1 MRKILYY
8 GCLSLL
14 WGVMVIPPP
23 YAQGA
28 EKERVKES
36 KKHVEEVEVVQQ
48 QKKRVNIRVLD
59 ASNDMPLAGATIM
72 IKGTTTGVMTDPDGT
87 FGGLSVKETDVL
99 EVSYVGY
106 VAQEVAVKGKTDLE
120 VKLAVDAGV
129 IEDVVVTG
137 FTTQKKESIVA
148 SIEAVNP
155 KELKV
160 PSSNFTTSLAGRIPG
175 LISYQRSGEPGCDNA
190 EFFIRGVT
198 TFGYAQSPLILLD
211 GFEVTADD
219 LADVEPDNIENFS
232 ILKDATAA
240 ALYGSK
246 GANGVIAVTTK
257 QGREGKLSV
266 SFRHESKISMPTQLP
281 QMVDGVTY
289 MRMYNEAQYNDNPV
303 ISPRYT
309 AQKIQNT
316 ISGINPMIYPNID
329 WYNEMFKKL
338 TYNQH
343 YTLNANG
350 GGKVA
355 RYYMA
360 VTYDKD
366 TGILKE
372 NRTNNFKNNIDI
384 DRFNLM
390 AKVNINLTRTTRME
404 VNMNSVFE
412 NYTGPVED
420 ATTIFNNVM
429 NGNPVE
435 FPMVYEPD
443 EEFAGVKHILF
454 GIDPSGS
461 MTNPYAQM
469 VKGYKDGFTN
479 TIISQFTLEQD
490 LDFVTRGLMFRGKAS
505 IATYGSYE
513 SKRSYDPYLYALE
526 SYDEL
531 NNTYTLARVHEGTET
546 LGDPETSRTATSKT
560 YYEVG
565 LHYNRNFNDKHDV
578 GAVLIYTQEEDKNTS
593 GGATIQA
600 TLPARNQGVR
610 GRVTYAYDGR
620 YMMEASLTYNGSEK
634 FDRSKRWGLF
644 PAIGVGYM
652 ISGEKFWEPLRE
664 VLPTFKLKYSWGRVG
679 NDEIASATDR
689 FFFLSDIAFGGAGYR
704 WGKTFTNAY
713 NGFSINRYANPNIQ
727 WEISEKQNVG
737 LEMNLLHFAD
747 IQVEYFTEYRS
758 RIYME
763 RQNLPP
769 SMGMSANVYGN
780 LGEVKSNGIDA
791 SIDIKHSF
799 NKDLYVTGRF
809 NFTYAHGE
817 LVVASEP
824 EYKYPWRTKVGHPV
838 NQAFGYVAERLFID
852 ADDVANSPTQSW
864 GTTQAGDI
872 KYKDINNDGQI
883 TDDDQVP
890 LGYPTTPEINYG
902 FGLSIGWKGFD
913 LSAFF
918 QGQDRVSFFINAA
931 SISPFVG
938 YKNAMQIIAD
948 DHWSP
953 DNPVSDT
960 FWPRLS
966 ASSNANNTQ
975 QSTWWIRNGAILR
988 MKTLEFGYSLSD
1000 RILKKTPLNTCRI
1013 YFSGLNLFKFSKFD
1027 LWDPEMGTNGLGYPL
1042 QRVFSLG
1049 LQITF

>member
-1 MRKILYY
+1 MDKDEQPIT
-8 GCLSLL
+8 
-14 WGVMVIPPP
+14 
-23 YAQGA
+23 
-28 EKERVKES
+28 
-36 KKHVEEVEVVQQ
+36 
-48 QKKRVNIRVLD
+48 
-59 ASNDMPLAGATIM
+59 GATIK
-72 IKGTTTGVMTDPDGT
+72 IKDSTTGALTDIEGFYKLELEEENP
-87 FGGLSVKETDVL
+87 VL
-99 EVSYVGY
+99 IVSFMGY
-106 VAQEVAVKGKTDLE
+106 ITQEVKVGKKSILNIQLE
-120 VKLAVDAGV
+120 
-129 IEDVVVTG
+129 EDTKALDEVVVTAFG
-137 FTTQKKESIVA
+137 IGQKKESLVGAIQQ
-148 SIEAVNP
+148 IRPEQ
-155 KELKV
+155 LRV
-160 PSSNFTTSLAGRIPG
+160 PSSRLSSSFAGRLSGVIAV
-175 LISYQRSGEPGCDNA
+175 QRSGEPGADGA
-190 EFFIRGVT
+190 SFWIRGAS
-198 TFGYAQSPLILLD
+198 TFSGATDPLIILD
-211 GFEVTADD
+211 GVEIDATQLNNLDPEV
-219 LADVEPDNIENFS
+219 IESFS
-232 ILKDATAA
+232 ILKDATAT
-240 ALYGSK
+240 ALYGTR
-246 GANGVIAVTTK
+246 GANGVMVVTTK
-257 QGREGKLSV
+257 NGENLKKPIINFRVEGA
-266 SFRHESKISMPTQLP
+266 ISQLTNVP
-281 QMVDGVTY
+281 KMVDGITY
-289 MRMYNEAQYNDNPV
+289 MRLYNEAQTRTPETTDIYSDEKINATIDGVNP
-303 ISPRYT
+303 Y
-309 AQKIQNT
+309 
-316 ISGINPMIYPNID
+316 MYPNID

-355 RYYMA
+355 RYSMA

>member
-1 MRKILYY
+1 MRKIFYY

-14 WGVMVIPPP
+14 WGGVIIPPP
-23 YAQGA
+23 YAHSA
-28 EKERVKES
+28 EKEGIKENVKY
-36 KKHVEEVEVVQQ
+36 VEADQQ

-175 LISYQRSGEPGCDNA
+175 LISYQRSGEPGRDNA

-281 QMVDGVTY
+281 EMVDGITY
-289 MRMYNEAQYNDNPV
+289 MRMFNEAQYNDNPV
-303 ISPRYT
+303 VSPRYS

-366 TGILKE
+366 TGILQE

-435 FPMVYEPD
+435 FPMMYEPD

-479 TIISQFTLEQD
+479 TIISQFTAEQD

-531 NNTYTLARVHEGTET
+531 NDTYTLSRVHEGTET
-546 LGDPETSRTATSKT
+546 LGDPATSRTATSKT
-560 YYEVG
+560 YYELG
-565 LHYNRNFNDKHDV
+565 LHYNRTFNDKHNV
-578 GAVLIYTQEEDKNTS
+578 GAVVIYTQEEDKNTS

-600 TLPARNQGVR
+600 TLPARNQGIR
-610 GRVTYAYDGR
+610 GRVTYSYDGR
-620 YMMEASLTYNGSEK
+620 YMFEGSLTYNGSEK

-689 FFFLSDIAFGGAGYR
+689 FFFLSDISFGGAGYR
-704 WGKTFTNAY
+704 WGKTFTNAF
-713 NGFSINRYANPNIQ
+713 NGFSISRYANPNIQ

-737 LEMNLLHFAD
+737 IEMNLLHFAD
-747 IQVEYFTEYRS
+747 IQIEYFTEYRS

-799 NKDLYVTGRF
+799 NKDLYITGRF

-902 FGLSIGWKGFD
+902 FGLSVGWKGFD

-918 QGQDRVSFFINAA
+918 QGQDRVSFFINAG

-953 DNPVSDT
+953 DNPVSDA

-966 ASSNANNTQ
+966 ASTNANNTQ

-1000 RILKKTPLNTCRI
+1000 RLLKKTPLQSCRV
-1013 YFSGLNLFKFSKFD
+1013 YFSGLNLFKISKFD

>member
-87 FGGLSVKETDVL
+87 FSGLSVKETDVL

-106 VAQEVAVKGKTDLE
+106 VAQEIAVKGKTDLE

-175 LISYQRSGEPGCDNA
+175 LISYQRSGEPGRDNA

-384 DRFNLM
+384 NRYKIQLYCNQVFVTDSVEGIVPDFLM
-390 AKVNINLTRTTRME
+390 LLQGVIDSPDIPLNVSRSYLQSDSNVKKISGYITKKVAERLQE
-404 VNMNSVFE
+404 
-412 NYTGPVED
+412 
-420 ATTIFNNVM
+420 IFNSDRKQFEEKWDDLKIFIEYGMLSDEKFYERAQKFVLLKDTEDKYYTLEEYKKLIE
-429 NGNPVE
+429 GNQT
-435 FPMVYEPD
+435 D
-443 EEFAGVKHILF
+443 
-454 GIDPSGS
+454 
-461 MTNPYAQM
+461 
-469 VKGYKDGFTN
+469 KDGQL
-479 TIISQFTLEQD
+479 I
-490 LDFVTRGLMFRGKAS
+490 
-505 IATYGSYE
+505 
-513 SKRSYDPYLYALE
+513 YLYATDKE
-526 SYDEL
+526 AQYSYIE
-531 NNTYTLARVHEGTET
+531 
-546 LGDPETSRTATSKT
+546 TATSKGYDVLLMNGQLDPHFIGMLEQKLGKCRFVRVDSDLIDRLIQKSDNKSSVALNEQQRDVMT
-560 YYEVG
+560 TVFKSQIPVIEKSDFLVM
-565 LHYNRNFNDKHDV
+565 FEPV
-578 GAVLIYTQEEDKNTS
+578 GATAQPIVITQNEFMRRMKDMAAIQPGMAIY
-593 GGATIQA
+593 
-600 TLPARNQGVR
+600 
-610 GRVTYAYDGR
+610 
-620 YMMEASLTYNGSEK
+620 
-634 FDRSKRWGLF
+634 
-644 PAIGVGYM
+644 
-652 ISGEKFWEPLRE
+652 
-664 VLPTFKLKYSWGRVG
+664 
-679 NDEIASATDR
+679 
-689 FFFLSDIAFGGAGYR
+689 
-704 WGKTFTNAY
+704 
-713 NGFSINRYANPNIQ
+713 
-727 WEISEKQNVG
+727 
-737 LEMNLLHFAD
+737 
-747 IQVEYFTEYRS
+747 
-758 RIYME
+758 
-763 RQNLPP
+763 
-769 SMGMSANVYGN
+769 
-780 LGEVKSNGIDA
+780 
-791 SIDIKHSF
+791 
-799 NKDLYVTGRF
+799 
-809 NFTYAHGE
+809 GE
-817 LVVASEP
+817 LPDSYNLIVNTE
-824 EYKYPWRTKVGHPV
+824 HP
-838 NQAFGYVAERLFID
+838 L
-852 ADDVANSPTQSW
+852 TQ
-864 GTTQAGDI
+864 
-872 KYKDINNDGQI
+872 
-883 TDDDQVP
+883 
-890 LGYPTTPEINYG
+890 
-902 FGLSIGWKGFD
+902 
-913 LSAFF
+913 
-918 QGQDRVSFFINAA
+918 R
-931 SISPFVG
+931 
-938 YKNAMQIIAD
+938 IIAD
-948 DHWSP
+948 
-953 DNPVSDT
+953 T
-960 FWPRLS
+960 E
-966 ASSNANNTQ
+966 SSCKEQLTP
-975 QSTWWIRNGAILR
+975 ILD
-988 MKTLEFGYSLSD
+988 E
-1000 RILKKTPLNTCRI
+1000 LNTVNAEISRLQEAKKDKKDEEI
-1013 YFSGLNLFKFSKFD
+1013 PVADKEALKSAEEKAKELRAKESDVLKSYADKNPLVRQLVD
-1027 LWDPEMGTNGLGYPL
+1027 LALLSNNMLKGEALSNFIKRSVEIL
-1042 QRVFSLG
+1042 
-1049 LQITF
+1049 